1 MESNALASEMGLAVK
16 NIVGAQRVA
25 RTVSEV
31 VIVPRVNAG
40 ADSAPA
46 LQLGVNVTQMC
57 VGTVGLVAGMEL
69 WVVHHKEEIIM
80 NAEI

>member
-16 NIVGAQRVA
+16 NIAGAQRVA

-31 VIVPRVNAG
+31 VIVLRVNAE
-40 ADSAPA
+40 ADSALA
-46 LQLGVNVTQMC
+46 LLLGVNATQMC

-69 WVVHHKEEIIM
+69 WVFHRKEEIM
-80 NAEI
+80 NAKT